1 MLISFILSN
10 VNKTPYI
17 VVTVLDIN
25 KPTIDAIVLFYL
37 PGTYILARRT
47 KKTMTDKTV
56 KYCNE

>member
-1 MLISFILSN
+1 
-10 VNKTPYI
+10 
-17 VVTVLDIN
+17 VLDIN